1 MMKVVK
7 MKKKKI
13 VWKSYSALSLL
24 IMISMSRFKTRIKSI
39 IIKLD
44 NKKQLTMSNNEEMI
58 SLELALSKVPDRYS
72 FHLGLLRNQVVMPPL
87 KDAINNA
94 DFMQGIIEGRYWHL
108 RSHEVQYRVCADMP
122 SKKELA
128 DILYRVMQE
137 DEKGNI
143 PAFRATAELVKA
155 KPPSPEWL
163 VLMIGSLKPDHAIF
177 DRGYVKPKVVKA
189 GAASAIV

>member
-1 MMKVVK
+1 MMH
-7 MKKKKI
+7 
-13 VWKSYSALSLL
+13 
-24 IMISMSRFKTRIKSI
+24 
-39 IIKLD
+39 
-44 NKKQLTMSNNEEMI
+44 NEEMI
-58 SLELALSKVPDRYS
+58 SLELAQSKVPDRYS

-108 RSHEVQYRVCADMP
+108 RSHEIQYRVCADMP

-177 DRGYVKPKVVKA
+177 DKGYVKPKVFKA
-189 GAASAIV
+189 GAASAIVQNFGGFFNGLPNMERKRGAGRVNFVSKAVREQEKLDKLRMQQELV